1 MNKYQIAV
9 RFFEQALTPVYLNSF
24 TKKFCKRYDDKLNDL
39 RELVEKVTPKKVE
52 HYDEEQGYFE
62 CPSCRMLITPLE
74 DGIKSHKYCLNCGQA
89 LEGSLL
95 DYKKVKGISVSHE
108 GRVGNCPNCNALV
121 AEFEDNEKCEKC
133 GQKLD
138 WSTENDE

>member
-1 MNKYQIAV
+1 MNKYQKAIMAV
-9 RFFEQALTPVYLNSF
+9 LRIFRSFPYLNLFVPDDSF
-24 TKKFCKRYDDKLNDL
+24 KDL
-39 RELVEKVTPKKVE
+39 RELVEKATPKKVE

-62 CPSCRMLITPLE
+62 CPSCRTLIIPLE
-74 DGIKSHKYCLNCGQA
+74 YGIKLHKYCLNCGQA
-89 LEGSLL
+89 LDGSLL